1 MARKLREL
9 TAFMAVLL
17 LSLVFTACSEKASV
31 KYVPYKD
38 RAQQQS
44 GEPLTKQGPSV
55 IGEGVTA
62 QPVPSSATASS
73 TLKPY
78 TVMGKTYYPSTVATG
93 EEYSGIASWYGPD
106 FHGKKTASGEPYDM
120 YADTAA
126 HNHHVQRRRLV
137 HAGVGGNLQTITGPH
152 LATVSA

>member
-1 MARKLREL
+1 M
-9 TAFMAVLL
+9 
-17 LSLVFTACSEKASV
+17 VFSYCE
-31 KYVPYKD
+31 
-38 RAQQQS
+38 QS

-55 IGEGVTA
+55 IGDSSSA

-73 TLKPY
+73 SLKPY

-126 HNHHVQRRRLV
+126 HKTLPMN
-137 HAGVGGNLQTITGPH
+137 TIVRVTSIDNGK
-152 LATVSA
+152 SAVVTSSKASFELE